1 MAFNLLRY
9 MTGGVVR
16 VVTDALQS
24 PLFRALQDDG
34 LLLDNHV
41 GGCTLPMNK
50 DKVEAILQKGTA

>member
-1 MAFNLLRY
+1 MAFNLQRY

-16 VVTDALQS
+16 VVTDALQN
-24 PLFRALQDDG
+24 DG

-41 GGCTLPMNK
+41 GGCTLHMNK